1 MTETT
6 AGRRLRRGLN
16 VLGIFFILRFLWEPL
31 CVRFYTWDDI
41 LSFSGL
47 RFIAIPLFCF
57 TLAWIVRRV
66 DALTAGIS
74 QPEQDAPQKEQ
85 DSPQE

>member
-1 MTETT
+1 MAETT
-6 AGRRLRRGLN
+6 TGRRLRRGLKA
-16 VLGIFFILRFLWEPL
+16 LGVFFILRFLWEIL
-31 CVRFYTWDDI
+31 FAGYYSWDGI
-41 LSFSGL
+41 PCLLLIAATLFS
-47 RFIAIPLFCF
+47 F

>member
-1 MTETT
+1 MGT
-6 AGRRLRRGLN
+6 L
-16 VLGIFFILRFLWEPL
+16 L
-31 CVRFYTWDDI
+31 CTFYSLDDI
-41 LSFSGL
+41 LGFSGL
-47 RFIAIPLFCF
+47 RYIAITLFCF
-57 TLAWIVRRV
+57 TLAWIVKRV